1 MDPGSFRT
9 TLDAMDII
17 QILSTTA
24 IVVGVLVAILIAVV
38 PSLVDR

>member
-1 MDPGSFRT
+1 MDPGGLRT